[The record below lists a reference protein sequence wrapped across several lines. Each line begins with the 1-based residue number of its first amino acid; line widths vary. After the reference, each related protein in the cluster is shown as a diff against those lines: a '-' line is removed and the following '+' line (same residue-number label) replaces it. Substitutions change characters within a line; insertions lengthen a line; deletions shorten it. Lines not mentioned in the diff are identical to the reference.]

1 MHGPRQG
8 EWVSAISV
16 ADLGKRTKTV
26 VKLNGKQILVWKV
39 GDAIRACANRCPHEG
54 FPLSEGSM
62 SDECVLTCNWHNWK
76 FDLNSGETLLGGD
89 ALRLFPVQVEDGMV
103 LLDVSDPPAETVRAK
118 ALHGLSEAF
127 DDHDYSRIARELA
140 RYERAD
146 GDPVDALK
154 QAFGLARDRLEYG
167 TTHAQAGAADW
178 LALRERT
185 RLADAAERLV
195 PVMEIIGH
203 LAWDSL
209 MNHGRFPYP
218 QEVALSFDEA
228 SLEEAIEQE
237 DEKRAIGLARRA
249 ILDGAIDRLQSA
261 LERVSLQHYQDF
273 GHSPIYCDKSFELLS
288 RFNGEAVEDV
298 ILPLVRSFCMG
309 TREDLIP
316 EFRTYATALT
326 EWNSGGEQVPDTN
339 AFRKSGVA
347 ACLDMIGRAGGQVEE
362 LYDVLMQA
370 AAEQMLHYDATYRI
384 QIDRPVQDNID
395 WLDFTHAIT
404 HLNAV
409 RKIAGRQPAL
419 WANGLLQTG
428 CFLGRNTNYVDWDQA
443 VSKWHV
449 DDADRFFD
457 AVFDQ
462 LLDHGEPVYIFPV
475 HVLKLATAVRE
486 EVARRPNGIF
496 VPTLLAALNRFVNE
510 PVKRKH
516 ARRDAIQAVKFVEAQ
531 G

>member
-1 MHGPRQG
+1 MQGPGQA

-16 ADLGKRTKTV
+16 VDLSERKKTV
-26 VKLNGKQILVWKV
+26 VKLRGKQILVWKV
-39 GDAIRACANRCPHEG
+39 GEAIRACANRCPHEG

-62 SDECVLTCNWHNWK
+62 SDDCILTCNWHNWK
-76 FDLNSGETLLGGD
+76 FDLKSGETLLGGD
-89 ALRLFPVQVEDGMV
+89 SVRLFPVRVEDGMV
-103 LLDVSDPPAETVRAK
+103 LLDVSDPPAETIRAK

-154 QAFGLARDRLEYG
+154 LAFGLARDRLEYG

-178 LALRERT
+178 LALRER
-185 RLADAAERLV
+185 AKPAGAAERLV

-209 MNHGRFPYP
+209 MDHGRFPYP
-218 QEVALSFDEA
+218 QDIAPAFDEA
-228 SLEEAIEQE
+228 ALEEAIEHE
-237 DEKRAIGLARRA
+237 DENRAIGLARRA
-249 ILDGAIDRLQSA
+249 IRDGSIDRLQAA

-288 RFNGEAVEDV
+288 RFDGDAAEDV

-316 EFRTYATALT
+316 EFRAYSAALAG
-326 EWNSGGEQVPDTN
+326 WNSDGDRVPDAN
-339 AFRKSGVA
+339 AFRRVGVA
-347 ACLDMIGRAGGQVEE
+347 ACLDMIGRAGGEVEA

-370 AAEQMLHYDATYRI
+370 VAEQMLHYDAAYRI
-384 QIDRPVQDNID
+384 QVDRPVQDNID

-419 WANGLLQTG
+419 WSNGLLQTG

-443 VSKWHV
+443 VSKWRV
-449 DDADRFFD
+449 KDADRFFD
-457 AVFDQ
+457 AIFDQ

-475 HVLKLATAVRE
+475 HVLKLTTAVRE
-486 EVARRPNGIF
+486 EIARRPDAAF

-516 ARRDAIQAVKFVEAQ
+516 ARRDAIQAIKFVEAQ